1 MRFRDFHYI
10 RRSDRRVICFLLA
23 VFIVVSLAL
32 LVFHG
37 KETMYTSSG
46 EDDSTMIGRGG
57 ERGGYYYKYGR
68 GRGNKYYAVPGR
80 AVSRFPFDPN
90 TADST
95 ELLALGLEPWQVR
108 NIYKY
113 RAKGGVFRKREDFA
127 RIYGLT
133 NKQYRELAPLIR
145 IGSDYQP
152 YTARGYQ
159 NVPYG
164 EAPDSVSGRR
174 FTAKL
179 KQGERIELNDADT
192 AMLMRVPG
200 IGTYF
205 ARQIVRQRKLLGGYY
220 SPYQLLEIQDM
231 PEEALPYFEVNPG
244 KVHRLNVNKLSLG
257 ELKRH
262 PYINYY
268 QAKDIVDYRRLY
280 GEIHD
285 IEQLKLMKDFTR
297 DDFERLRHYIDY

>member
-10 RRSDRRVICFLLA
+10 RRADRRIICFLLA
-23 VFIVVSLAL
+23 VFVFVSLAL

-37 KETMYTSSG
+37 KESLYTSYGS
-46 EDDSTMIGRGG
+46 DDSTTVD
-57 ERGGYYYKYGR
+57 RGGYRHGFHDYRR
-68 GRGNKYYAVPGR
+68 GRGNRYYAVPGR

-113 RAKGGVFRKREDFA
+113 RAKGGVFRKKEDFA
-127 RIYGLT
+127 RVYGLT
-133 NKQYRELAPLIR
+133 NKQYRELEPLIR

-152 YTARGYQ
+152 YDMARGFQ

-164 EAPDSVSGRR
+164 EAPDSVPGRR
-174 FTAKL
+174 FPAKL

-192 AMLMRVPG
+192 TILMRVPG

-205 ARQIVRQRKLLGGYY
+205 AHQIVQYRKLLGGYY
-220 SPYQLLEIQDM
+220 SLDQLLEIQDM
-231 PEEALPYFEVNPG
+231 PEEALDYFEVSPG
-244 KVHRLNVNKLSLG
+244 KVRRLNVNKLSLG

-268 QAKDIVDYRRLY
+268 QAKAIVDYRRLY
-280 GEIHD
+280 GDIHD
-285 IEQLKLMKDFTR
+285 LEQLKLKKDFTT
-297 DDFERLRHYIDY
+297 DDFERLIHYVEY

>member
-10 RRSDRRVICFLLA
+10 RRADRRVICFLLV

-37 KETMYTSSG
+37 KETMYASSG
-46 EDDSTMIGRGG
+46 EDDSTMMGRGG
-57 ERGGYYYKYGR
+57 ERNGYYYKYRR
-68 GRGNKYYAVPGR
+68 GKGSRYYAVPGR
-80 AVSRFPFDPN
+80 AASRFPFDPN

-127 RIYGLT
+127 RVYGLT

-152 YTARGYQ
+152 YMARGYQ

-164 EAPDSVSGRR
+164 EAPDSVPGRR

-179 KQGERIELNDADT
+179 GQGERVELNDADT
-192 AMLMRVPG
+192 TMLMRVPG

-205 ARQIVRQRKLLGGYY
+205 AHQIVRHRKLLGGYY

-231 PEEALPYFEVNPG
+231 PEEALAYFEVNPG
-244 KVHRLNVNKLSLG
+244 KVRRLNVNKLSLG
-257 ELKRH
+257 ELRRH

-297 DDFERLRHYIDY
+297 DDFERLRHYIEY

>member
-1 MRFRDFHYI
+1 MRLRDFHYL
-10 RRSDRRVICFLLA
+10 RRADRRVIFFLLA

-37 KETMYTSSG
+37 KEDMYTSRDSG
-46 EDDSTMIGRGG
+46 DSAMVGRGNG
-57 ERGGYYYKYGR
+57 RDGHYYKYGR
-68 GRGNKYYAVPGR
+68 GGGNRYYAVPGR

-113 RAKGGVFRKREDFA
+113 RAKGGVFRKKEDFA

-152 YTARGYQ
+152 YTSRSYQ

-164 EAPDSVSGRR
+164 EAPDSVPGRR
-174 FTAKL
+174 FPAKL
-179 KQGERIELNDADT
+179 KLGERIELNEADT
-192 AMLMRVPG
+192 ASLMKVPG

-205 ARQIVRQRKLLGGYY
+205 ARQIVRHRKLLGGYY
-220 SPYQLLEIQDM
+220 SCHQLLEIQDM
-231 PEEALPYFEVNPG
+231 PEEALAYFEVNPG
-244 KVHRLNVNKLSLG
+244 KVRRLNVNKLSLG

-285 IEQLKLMKDFTR
+285 IEQLRLMKDFTP
-297 DDFERLRHYIDY
+297 DDFERLRHYVDY

>member
-1 MRFRDFHYI
+1 MRFRDFHYV
-10 RRSDRRVICFLLA
+10 RRSDRRVIFFLLA

-37 KETMYTSSG
+37 KETMYTASG
-46 EDDSTMIGRGG
+46 NDDSAAVGWRDY
-57 ERGGYYYKYGR
+57 RHGYYDYRR
-68 GRGNKYYAVPGR
+68 GKGNKYYAVRGR
-80 AVSRFPFDPN
+80 TVSRFPFDPN

-113 RAKGGVFRKREDFA
+113 RAKGGVFRKKEDFG
-127 RIYGLT
+127 RVYGLT
-133 NKQYRELAPLIR
+133 NRQYRELAPLIR

-152 YTARGYQ
+152 YTSRGYQ

-164 EAPDSVSGRR
+164 EAPDSVPGRR

-179 KQGERIELNDADT
+179 IKGERIDLNDADT
-192 AMLMRVPG
+192 VLLLKVPG
-200 IGTYF
+200 IGPYF
-205 ARQIVRQRKLLGGYY
+205 ARQIVHNRKMLGGFY
-220 SPYQLLEIQDM
+220 SVRQLLEIQDM
-231 PEEALPYFEVNPG
+231 PEEALPYFEVNPA
-244 KVHRLNVNKLSLG
+244 KVHRLNVNKLSLV
-257 ELKRH
+257 ELRRH

-268 QAKDIVDYRRLY
+268 QAKAIVDYRRLY

-285 IEQLKLMKDFTR
+285 MGQLKLMKYFTP
-297 DDFERLRHYIDY
+297 DDFERLRHYIEY

>member
-1 MRFRDFHYI
+1 MRFRDFHYV
-10 RRSDRRVICFLLA
+10 RRSDRRVIFFLLA

-37 KETMYTSSG
+37 KETMYTASG
-46 EDDSTMIGRGG
+46 NDDSAAVGWRDYRHG
-57 ERGGYYYKYGR
+57 YYKYRR
-68 GRGNKYYAVPGR
+68 GKGNKYYAVRGR

-113 RAKGGVFRKREDFA
+113 RAKGGVFRKKEDFG
-127 RIYGLT
+127 RVYGLT
-133 NKQYRELAPLIR
+133 NRQYRELAPLIR

-152 YTARGYQ
+152 YTSRGYQ

-164 EAPDSVSGRR
+164 EAPDSVPGRR
-174 FTAKL
+174 FPAKL
-179 KQGERIELNDADT
+179 RQGERIDLNDADT
-192 AMLMRVPG
+192 VLLLKVPG
-200 IGTYF
+200 IGPYF
-205 ARQIVRQRKLLGGYY
+205 ARQIVHNRKMLGGFY
-220 SPYQLLEIQDM
+220 SVRQLLEIQDM
-231 PEEALPYFEVNPG
+231 PEEALPYFEVNPA
-244 KVHRLNVNKLSLG
+244 KVHRLNVNKLSLV
-257 ELKRH
+257 ELRRH

-268 QAKDIVDYRRLY
+268 QAKAIVDYRRLY

-285 IEQLKLMKDFTR
+285 MGQLKLMKYFTP
-297 DDFERLRHYIDY
+297 DDFERLRHYIEY

>member
-1 MRFRDFHYI
+1 MRFRDFHYV
-10 RRSDRRVICFLLA
+10 RRSDRRVIFFLLA
-23 VFIVVSLAL
+23 VFIIVSLAL

-37 KETMYTSSG
+37 KETMYTASG
-46 EDDSTMIGRGG
+46 NDDSAAVGWRDY
-57 ERGGYYYKYGR
+57 RHGYYDYRR
-68 GRGNKYYAVPGR
+68 GKGNKYYAVRGR

-113 RAKGGVFRKREDFA
+113 RAKGGVFRKKEDFG
-127 RIYGLT
+127 RVYGLT
-133 NKQYRELAPLIR
+133 NGQYRDLAPLIR

-152 YTARGYQ
+152 YTSRGYQ

-164 EAPDSVSGRR
+164 EAPDSVPGRR

-179 KQGERIELNDADT
+179 RKGERIDLNDADT
-192 AMLMRVPG
+192 VLLLKVPG
-200 IGTYF
+200 IGPYF
-205 ARQIVRQRKLLGGYY
+205 ARQIVHNRKMLGGFY
-220 SPYQLLEIQDM
+220 SVRQLLEIQDM
-231 PEEALPYFEVNPG
+231 PEEALPYFEVNPA
-244 KVHRLNVNKLSLG
+244 KVHRLNVNKLSLV
-257 ELKRH
+257 ELRRH

-268 QAKDIVDYRRLY
+268 QAKAIVDYRRLY

-285 IEQLKLMKDFTR
+285 MGQLKLMKYFTP
-297 DDFERLRHYIDY
+297 DDFERLRHYIEY

>member
-1 MRFRDFHYI
+1 MRFRDFHYV
-10 RRSDRRVICFLLA
+10 RRSDRRVIFFLLA

-37 KETMYTSSG
+37 KETMYTASG
-46 EDDSTMIGRGG
+46 NDDSAAVGWRNY
-57 ERGGYYYKYGR
+57 RHGYYDYRR
-68 GRGNKYYAVPGR
+68 GKGNKYYAVRGR
-80 AVSRFPFDPN
+80 TVSRFPFDPN

-113 RAKGGVFRKREDFA
+113 RAKGGVFRRKEDFG
-127 RIYGLT
+127 RVYGLT
-133 NKQYRELAPLIR
+133 NRQYRDLAPLIR

-152 YTARGYQ
+152 YTSRGYQ

-164 EAPDSVSGRR
+164 EAPDSVPGRR

-179 KQGERIELNDADT
+179 RKGERIDLNDADT
-192 AMLMRVPG
+192 VLLLKVPG
-200 IGTYF
+200 IGPYF
-205 ARQIVRQRKLLGGYY
+205 ARQIVHNRKMLGGFY
-220 SPYQLLEIQDM
+220 SVRQLLEIQDM
-231 PEEALPYFEVNPG
+231 PEEALPYFEVNPA
-244 KVHRLNVNKLSLG
+244 KVHRLNVNKLSLV
-257 ELKRH
+257 ELRRH

-268 QAKDIVDYRRLY
+268 QAKAIVDYRRLY

-285 IEQLKLMKDFTR
+285 MGQLKLMKYFTP
-297 DDFERLRHYIDY
+297 DDFERLRHYIEY

>member
-1 MRFRDFHYI
+1 MRFRDFHYV
-10 RRSDRRVICFLLA
+10 RRSDRRVIFFLLA

-37 KETMYTSSG
+37 KETMYTASG
-46 EDDSTMIGRGG
+46 NDDSAAVGWRDY
-57 ERGGYYYKYGR
+57 RHGYYDYRR
-68 GRGNKYYAVPGR
+68 GKGNKYYAVRGR
-80 AVSRFPFDPN
+80 SVSRFPFDPN

-113 RAKGGVFRKREDFA
+113 RAKGGVFRKKEDFG
-127 RIYGLT
+127 RVYGLT
-133 NKQYRELAPLIR
+133 NKQYRDLAPLIR

-152 YTARGYQ
+152 YTSRGYQ

-164 EAPDSVSGRR
+164 EAPDSVPGRR

-179 KQGERIELNDADT
+179 RKGERIDLNDADT
-192 AMLMRVPG
+192 VLLLKVPG
-200 IGTYF
+200 IGSYF
-205 ARQIVRQRKLLGGYY
+205 ARQIVHNRKMLGGFY
-220 SPYQLLEIQDM
+220 SVRQLLEIQDM
-231 PEEALPYFEVNPG
+231 PEEALPYFEVNPA
-244 KVHRLNVNKLSLG
+244 KVHRLNVNKLSLV
-257 ELKRH
+257 ELRRH

-268 QAKDIVDYRRLY
+268 QAKAIVDYRRLY

-285 IEQLKLMKDFTR
+285 MGQLKLMKYFTP
-297 DDFERLRHYIDY
+297 DDFERLRHYIEY

>member
-10 RRSDRRVICFLLA
+10 RRSDRRVIFFLLA

-37 KETMYTSSG
+37 KETMYTASG
-46 EDDSTMIGRGG
+46 NDDSAAVGWRDY
-57 ERGGYYYKYGR
+57 RHGYYDYRR
-68 GRGNKYYAVPGR
+68 GKGNKYYAVRGR
-80 AVSRFPFDPN
+80 TVSRFPFDPN

-113 RAKGGVFRKREDFA
+113 RAKGGVFRKKEDFG
-127 RIYGLT
+127 RVYGLT
-133 NKQYRELAPLIR
+133 NRQYRDLAPLIR

-152 YTARGYQ
+152 YTSRGYQ

-164 EAPDSVSGRR
+164 EASDSVPGRR
-174 FTAKL
+174 FPAKL
-179 KQGERIELNDADT
+179 RQGERIDLNDADT
-192 AMLMRVPG
+192 VLLLKVPG
-200 IGTYF
+200 IGPYF
-205 ARQIVRQRKLLGGYY
+205 ARQIVHNRKMLGGFY
-220 SPYQLLEIQDM
+220 SVRQLLEIQDM
-231 PEEALPYFEVNPG
+231 PEEALPYFEVNPA
-244 KVHRLNVNKLSLG
+244 KVHRLNVNKLSLV
-257 ELKRH
+257 ELRRH

-268 QAKDIVDYRRLY
+268 QAKAIVDYRRLY

-285 IEQLKLMKDFTR
+285 MGQLKLMKYFTP
-297 DDFERLRHYIDY
+297 DDFERLRHYIEY

>member
-1 MRFRDFHYI
+1 MRFRDFHYV
-10 RRSDRRVICFLLA
+10 RRSDRRVIFFLLA

-37 KETMYTSSG
+37 KETMYTASG
-46 EDDSTMIGRGG
+46 NDDSAAVGWRDY
-57 ERGGYYYKYGR
+57 RHGYYDYRR
-68 GRGNKYYAVPGR
+68 GKGNKYYAVRGR

-113 RAKGGVFRKREDFA
+113 RAKGGVFRKKEDFG
-127 RIYGLT
+127 RVYGLT
-133 NKQYRELAPLIR
+133 NRQYRDLAPLIR

-152 YTARGYQ
+152 YTSRGYQ

-164 EAPDSVSGRR
+164 EAPDSVPGRR

-179 KQGERIELNDADT
+179 RKGERIDLNDADT
-192 AMLMRVPG
+192 VLLLKVPG
-200 IGTYF
+200 IGPYF
-205 ARQIVRQRKLLGGYY
+205 ARQIVHNRKMLGGFY
-220 SPYQLLEIQDM
+220 SVRQLLEIQDM
-231 PEEALPYFEVNPG
+231 PEEALPYFEVNPA
-244 KVHRLNVNKLSLG
+244 KVHRLNVNKLSLV
-257 ELKRH
+257 ELRRH

-268 QAKDIVDYRRLY
+268 QAKAIVDYRRLY

-285 IEQLKLMKDFTR
+285 MGQLKLMKYFTP
-297 DDFERLRHYIDY
+297 DDFERLRHYIEY

>member
-1 MRFRDFHYI
+1 MRFRDFHYV
-10 RRSDRRVICFLLA
+10 RRSDRRVIFFLLA

-37 KETMYTSSG
+37 KETMYTASG
-46 EDDSTMIGRGG
+46 NDDSAAVGWRDY
-57 ERGGYYYKYGR
+57 RHGYYDYRR
-68 GRGNKYYAVPGR
+68 GKGNKYYAVRGR
-80 AVSRFPFDPN
+80 TVSRFPFDPN

-113 RAKGGVFRKREDFA
+113 RAKGGVFRKKEDFG
-127 RIYGLT
+127 RVYGLT
-133 NKQYRELAPLIR
+133 NKQYRDLAPLIR

-152 YTARGYQ
+152 YTSRGYQ

-164 EAPDSVSGRR
+164 EAPDSVPGRR

-179 KQGERIELNDADT
+179 RKGERIDLNDADT
-192 AMLMRVPG
+192 VLLLKVPG
-200 IGTYF
+200 IGSYF
-205 ARQIVRQRKLLGGYY
+205 ARQIVHNRKMLGGFY
-220 SPYQLLEIQDM
+220 SVRQLLEIQDM
-231 PEEALPYFEVNPG
+231 PEEALPYFEVNPA
-244 KVHRLNVNKLSLG
+244 KVHRLNVNKLSLV
-257 ELKRH
+257 ELRRH

-268 QAKDIVDYRRLY
+268 QAKAIVDYRRLY

-285 IEQLKLMKDFTR
+285 MGQLKLMKDFTP
-297 DDFERLRHYIDY
+297 DDFERLRHYIEY